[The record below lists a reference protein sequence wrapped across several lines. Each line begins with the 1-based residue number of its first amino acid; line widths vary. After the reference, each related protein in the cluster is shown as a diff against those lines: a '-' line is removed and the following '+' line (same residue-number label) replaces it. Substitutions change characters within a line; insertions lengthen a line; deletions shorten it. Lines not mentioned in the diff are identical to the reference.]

1 MPYYQNSE
9 TLTRFDNLYNICVGR
24 NRETAQAGLYVR
36 YADHMIAWKG
46 VSVFRE
52 EKGMKG
58 RRKGFTLVELM
69 IVIVIMTILAA
80 AATPIFS
87 GYVKKAKATEHLA
100 ECRAIYVAAQSYLE
114 ELRVISSGEITLDDI
129 NSDDML
135 REIRALTSLENVG
148 EGANEPGSGTLVEDY
163 YVYLENTNTGV
174 ACTAVVYNDHENG
187 IWIFDVVEGTY
198 LEMN

>member
-1 MPYYQNSE
+1 
-9 TLTRFDNLYNICVGR
+9 
-24 NRETAQAGLYVR
+24 
-36 YADHMIAWKG
+36 
-46 VSVFRE
+46 
-52 EKGMKG
+52 MKG

-87 GYVKKAKATEHLA
+87 GYVRKAKATEHLS
-100 ECRAIYVAAQSYLE
+100 ECRAIYVAVQSYLE
-114 ELRVISSGEITLDDI
+114 ELRVISSGELALDDI
-129 NSDDML
+129 DSDDML

-148 EGANEPGSGTLVEDY
+148 EGVNEPGSGALVEDY

-198 LEMN
+198 VEMN